1 MNNFEQ
7 AFLDQT
13 NDGTFFGVRF
23 VKKDGTLR
31 VMNARRGVSQY
42 VTGEGLAFD
51 RPNKWFEGR
60 MRYCCKTSAST
71 ATTTAKRCC
80 CSSSS
85 KKSYLL
91 LHQHAPRTA
100 TTAELV

>member
-51 RPNKWFEGR
+51 PTDKGLVTVWDSNAPGGQQYGYR
-60 MRYCCKTSAST
+60 MVNLST
-71 ATTTAKRCC
+71 IEYFNAHGQEYHRGD
-80 CSSSS
+80 
-85 KKSYLL
+85 
-91 LHQHAPRTA
+91 
-100 TTAELV
+100 